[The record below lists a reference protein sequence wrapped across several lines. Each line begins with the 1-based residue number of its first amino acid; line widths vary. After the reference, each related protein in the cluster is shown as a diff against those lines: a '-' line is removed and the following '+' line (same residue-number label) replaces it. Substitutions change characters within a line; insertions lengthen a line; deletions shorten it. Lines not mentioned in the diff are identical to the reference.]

1 MKTQNT
7 QSKGNHYGQTIFIEV
22 FLVKIIKRFSIF
34 IAKILNLTL
43 DFR

>member
-1 MKTQNT
+1 M
-7 QSKGNHYGQTIFIEV
+7 QSKDNHYEQTTFIEV
-22 FLVKIIKRFSIF
+22 FLVKIIERFSIF

>member
-1 MKTQNT
+1 SM
-7 QSKGNHYGQTIFIEV
+7 QSKDNRYGQTTFIRV
-22 FLVKIIKRFSIF
+22 FLVKIIEKFSIF